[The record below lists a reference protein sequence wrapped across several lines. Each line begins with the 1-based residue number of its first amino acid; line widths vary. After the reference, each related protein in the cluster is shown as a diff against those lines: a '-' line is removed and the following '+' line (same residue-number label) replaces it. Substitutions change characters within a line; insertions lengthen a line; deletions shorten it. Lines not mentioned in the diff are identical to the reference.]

1 MAQSW
6 MGYSKIWVQLK
17 PNSYYLDSGKDE
29 HVKIDHV
36 ILAAK
41 TYEWHKQQADEHR
54 YSHKYNQQLAPIS
67 NTTRGRK
74 TTWFQHRVIDTGM
87 GQITRS
93 RCLSH
98 LTGMFINWFGPG
110 WTGVLHCVCI
120 CDTVRQLVTQW
131 RLQAGTISV
140 NNGSRMRR
148 PFWNILEGAHNL
160 NWDSCCSW

>member
-1 MAQSW
+1 
-6 MGYSKIWVQLK
+6 MGYRKIWVQLK
-17 PNSYYLDSGKDE
+17 PNSYYLDSVKEE

-41 TYEWHKQQADEHR
+41 TYEWADEHR
-54 YSHKYNQQLAPIS
+54 YSHNYNQQLAPIS
-67 NTTRGRK
+67 NTTRERK

-110 WTGVLHCVCI
+110 WTGVLHCV
-120 CDTVRQLVTQW
+120 
-131 RLQAGTISV
+131 SV
-140 NNGSRMRR
+140 IPWGNLLLNGGCKLARYRSTMVAVFVGLSGI
-148 PFWNILEGAHNL
+148 P
-160 NWDSCCSW
+160 